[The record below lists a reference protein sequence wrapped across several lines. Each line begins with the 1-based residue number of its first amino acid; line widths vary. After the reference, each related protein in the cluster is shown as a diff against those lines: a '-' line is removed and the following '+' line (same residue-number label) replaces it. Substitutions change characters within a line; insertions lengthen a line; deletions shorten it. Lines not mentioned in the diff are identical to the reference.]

1 MLFGGFVQA
10 KENYGGFMAVG
21 TCWLAVL
28 LCQLGMLVVWWQFVL
43 VVAPPSGLAETLCDL
58 RSLSRT
64 SSLAKIF
71 VVISRN
77 KFVGQNDTRTSGIP
91 RWLNIF
97 FLFSCGFFFFCF
109 ISFVSQSLSFSVMF
123 SLDLFLPLQIDSSCE
138 AKQKK

>member
-43 VVAPPSGLAETLCDL
+43 VVAPASGLAETLCDL

-77 KFVGQNDTRTSGIP
+77 KSF
-91 RWLNIF
+91 LLLF
-97 FLFSCGFFFFCF
+97 FLFLSKMTPKRRERPFPPVSLWLSFFFF
-109 ISFVSQSLSFSVMF
+109 
-123 SLDLFLPLQIDSSCE
+123 FLRPRVT
-138 AKQKK
+138 KKE